1 MRGERKKNRR
11 CPPRQPGGNGPAA
24 GEAQGRDP
32 HARRGWEPGGGDRAA
47 AAGWRRSGGAVPP
60 RSCVCARKPVS
71 GLCRWDPF
79 GEVGVG
85 LKGAGGRG
93 RAEGRVT
100 SRSLSEPGGPRRP
113 PAGLRL
119 GPQRSTRIQR
129 PLRPG
134 HPVVVAPSPGKGL
147 DASLRRENVP
157 LWPAYDK
164 SSQNPIFSPGPHF

>member
-1 MRGERKKNRR
+1 MRGERKKIAR

-32 HARRGWEPGGGDRAA
+32 RACRGWEPGGGERAA
-47 AAGWRRSGGAVPP
+47 AAGPRGSGGAVPP
-60 RSCVCARKPVS
+60 QSCVYARKPAS

-85 LKGAGGRG
+85 LKGARG
-93 RAEGRVT
+93 RRSAEGRVT
-100 SRSLSEPGGPRRP
+100 SRSLSEA

-119 GPQRSTRIQR
+119 GPQRSTWIQR

-134 HPVVVAPSPGKGL
+134 HPVAIALSPGKGL
-147 DASLRRENVP
+147 DVSLRRENVP

-164 SSQNPIFSPGPHF
+164 SSQNPTFSPGPHF